1 MGHLISSGQR
11 EAMFDSI
18 VDSEAET
25 DRTNHRRRRRMQR
38 SRKNNRDANLGRIL
52 ACGVVTLVCTGYW
65 SSAPAND
72 GVPPGVEKIQK
83 THKQIKAM
91 DLQAIEAGARLQ
103 DFCVA
108 RDGSVVALVAG
119 AAPIGDNG
127 ADDGKA
133 DNKASRSQVGILDAD
148 GKLVRKWDVSFVGQ
162 SIATGTDGSVYV
174 GGNARLA
181 RFDSG
186 GKLLAEADAPQTA
199 ILANKDDLRE
209 QAQEQLES
217 DKGSAEERIKTY
229 EELLKDE
236 KKLAEQQKQIEKQL
250 EEQQEEQARQAAKDN
265 PDAKPAQRPR
275 IKYDLKTIYDQQL
288 KYLRAQKDQTV
299 ENVITTITLRLKQI
313 NAVATSGSD
322 VFIACP
328 MTKGFGYEVWR
339 TDQAFAN
346 PKQIIK
352 GLSGCCGQMDIQA
365 ANDEVF
371 VAENSRH
378 RIVRY
383 SRDGKELGS
392 FGKTD
397 REGLGEGFGG
407 CCNPMNLCFTVDGGL
422 LAAESNGVVKRFTP
436 TGKYEGMVGVA
447 TVPAGCKNSAIG
459 ISSDGDRV
467 YYIDIQGSKILVLA
481 RSGPDGS

>member
-1 MGHLISSGQR
+1 MRRSQKTIREKSLGH
-11 EAMFDSI
+11 
-18 VDSEAET
+18 
-25 DRTNHRRRRRMQR
+25 
-38 SRKNNRDANLGRIL
+38 IL
-52 ACGVVTLVCTGYW
+52 ECGVLALVCAGYC

-72 GVPPGVEKIQK
+72 GVPAGVEKIEK
-83 THKQIKAM
+83 THKQVKAI
-91 DLQAIEAGARLQ
+91 DLRAIEKGARLQ

-108 RDGSVVALVAG
+108 LDGSVIALLAG
-119 AAPIGDNG
+119 APPIGDTG
-127 ADDGKA
+127 PDDEKA
-133 DNKASRSQVGILDAD
+133 SNTASRSQVCILDAE
-148 GKLVRKWDVSFVGQ
+148 GKLARKWDVSFVGQ
-162 SIATGTDGSVYV
+162 AIAAGPDGSVYV

-181 RFDSG
+181 RFDAQ
-186 GKLLAEADAPQTA
+186 GKRLAEADAPQTA
-199 ILANKDDLRE
+199 ILANKDELRE

-217 DKGSAEERIKTY
+217 EKAAAEERIKTY
-229 EELLKDE
+229 EEILKDE

-250 EEQQEEQARQAAKDN
+250 EEQQEEEAKK
-265 PDAKPAQRPR
+265 DAKEESQGRSAAGPR
-275 IKYDLKTIYDQQL
+275 IQYDLKKIYTQQL
-288 KYLRAQKDQTV
+288 VYLRTQKDQTIDK
-299 ENVITTITLRLKQI
+299 VIASITARLKQI
-313 NAVATSGSD
+313 NAITTSGSD

-328 MTKGFGYEVWR
+328 MSKGYGYAVWR

-365 ANDEVF
+365 AGDLVF

-383 SRDGKELGS
+383 SRDGAEVGS

-407 CCNPMNLCFTVDGGL
+407 CCNPMNLCFTVDGDL
-422 LAAESNGVVKRFTP
+422 LASESNGVVKRFTP
-436 TGKYEGMVGVA
+436 DGKYQGMVGVA
-447 TVPAGCKNSAIG
+447 AVPAGCKNSAIG

-481 RSGPDGS
+481 RNGGSGGSE

>member
-1 MGHLISSGQR
+1 
-11 EAMFDSI
+11 
-18 VDSEAET
+18 
-25 DRTNHRRRRRMQR
+25 MQR
-38 SRKNNRDANLGRIL
+38 SQKRIWETNLRRIL
-52 ACGVVTLVCTGYW
+52 ACGVVALVCAGYW

-72 GVPPGVEKIQK
+72 GVPAGVEKIEK
-83 THKQIKAM
+83 THKQVKAI
-91 DLQAIEAGARLQ
+91 DLRAIEKGARLQ

-108 RDGSVVALVAG
+108 RDGSVIALVAG
-119 AAPIGDNG
+119 APPIGDTG

-133 DNKASRSQVGILDAD
+133 DNKASRSQVCILDAE
-148 GKLVRKWDVSFVGQ
+148 GKLARKWDVTFVGQ
-162 SIATGTDGSVYV
+162 SIATGPDGSVYV

-181 RFDSG
+181 RFDAQ

-199 ILANKDDLRE
+199 ILANQDELRE

-217 DKGSAEERIKTY
+217 EKAAAIEQIKNY
-229 EELLKDE
+229 EEILKDE
-236 KKLAEQQKQIEKQL
+236 RKLAEQQKQIVKQL
-250 EEQQEEQARQAAKDN
+250 EEQQEEEAKK
-265 PDAKPAQRPR
+265 DAKEKPVGKPAPRPR
-275 IKYDLKTIYDQQL
+275 IQYDLKNMYAQQL
-288 KYLRAQKDQTV
+288 KYLQKQKDQTV
-299 ENVITTITLRLKQI
+299 DNVIASITSRLQQI
-313 NAVATSGSD
+313 NAITPSGSD

-328 MTKGFGYEVWR
+328 MSKGYGYAVWR

-365 ANDEVF
+365 VGDEVF

-383 SRDGKELGS
+383 SREGAEAGS

-407 CCNPMNLCFTVDGGL
+407 CCNPMNLCFTVDGEL
-422 LAAESNGVVKRFTP
+422 LASESNGVVKRFTLD
-436 TGKYEGMVGVA
+436 GKYQGMVGVA
-447 TVPAGCKNSAIG
+447 AVPAGCKNSAIG

-481 RSGPDGS
+481 RNGGSGGSE